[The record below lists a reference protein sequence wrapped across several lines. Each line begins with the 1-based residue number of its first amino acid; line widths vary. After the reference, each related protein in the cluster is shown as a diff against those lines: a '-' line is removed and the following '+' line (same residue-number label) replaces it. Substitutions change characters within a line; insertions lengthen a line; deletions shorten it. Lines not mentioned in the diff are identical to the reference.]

1 MSDLGPPL
9 ESFLFSFEDIQHDL
23 ALLPIAARRALDRSG
38 LRLSLQGWRSLRL
51 EDRYRVASAGE
62 DDMVDTALI
71 AAVSKKAT
79 PKPQRIDPVA
89 DPDANEPPTALS
101 TALGPERIIEPRV
114 WSRLRALDRYALT
127 HEHWRSVARSDPGR
141 LAAAYEAIVTRQA
154 MNMTGG
160 VRFASAPPAG
170 ARAPGPSWLP
180 PDFRPGRYSETP
192 TSPGYDVTPRA
203 PEVRSQSPSGSS
215 RRGTI
220 PPGPRSPTGPKVTRN
235 STAPRAAPF
244 PTPVISSSGNDPRAD
259 PPEPTDHDNDHTDV
273 TMRDVPTGRRE
284 WDPGSGRR
292 ELDPN
297 FGEFHYLDPEEISS
311 HLTPEGD
318 VHMVDVGPK
327 PQTLRRAVA
336 FGQVRM
342 KPETVDCI
350 LRGDAPKGEVFA
362 TARLAGI
369 MAAKR
374 TPELIPL
381 CHVVALTSVTVQIDA
396 DVLGGTVGVTAIAQA
411 FDRTGVE
418 MEALVAASVSCLT
431 IYDMMKGID
440 RAMVI
445 AEVKLIEKSGGRTGT
460 FRREDP

>member
-62 DDMVDTALI
+62 DDLVDTALI

-89 DPDANEPPTALS
+89 DPDANEPPAALS
-101 TALGPERIIEPRV
+101 TALGPDRSIEPRV
-114 WSRLRALDRYALT
+114 WTRLRALDRYALT

-141 LAAAYEAIVTRQA
+141 LAAAYEIIVSRQI
-154 MNMTGG
+154 MNMPGG
-160 VRFASAPPAG
+160 ARFASAPPAG
-170 ARAPGPSWLP
+170 ARTPGPSWLP
-180 PDFRPGRYSETP
+180 QDFSPGRYSETP
-192 TSPGYDVTPRA
+192 TSPGYDVAPRL
-203 PEVRSQSPSGSS
+203 PEVRSQSPGASSG
-215 RRGTI
+215 RGTI
-220 PPGPRSPTGPKVTRN
+220 PPGPRSPTSPKARN
-235 STAPRAAPF
+235 STAPRASQVPPAA
-244 PTPVISSSGNDPRAD
+244 ISSPSNDRRAE
-259 PPEPTDHDNDHTDV
+259 PPEPAGHDNEHADV
-273 TMRDVPTGRRE
+273 TVPDAPTGRRE

-292 ELDPN
+292 ELDTN
-297 FGEFHYLDPEEISS
+297 FGEFHYLEPEEISS

-342 KPETVDCI
+342 KPETVECI
-350 LRGDAPKGEVFA
+350 LRGDAPKGEVLA

-396 DVLGGTVGVTAIAQA
+396 DIMGGTVGVTAIAQA

-431 IYDMMKGID
+431 IYDMMKGLD

-445 AEVKLIEKSGGRTGT
+445 GDVKLLEKSGGRTGT
-460 FRREDP
+460 FRREGP